1 VLRNIIKS
9 ARREAG
15 ILEPVAK
22 PTLSPRKRFVFCA
35 RAGVLQPVLACLVAG
50 LVWLSGQA
58 KQQTSA
64 ANGEAATRNKVA
76 RYIREKF
83 FIADSV
89 KLTVGPLHASAN
101 PNYYECVVTADDG
114 KQPRSQNFSVSK
126 DGRYLGMSSMFVL
139 GPDTKNEIIR
149 TARQVFR
156 LAPTLQ
162 LTLSDLRNSVVPN
175 FSVTTVTFDDGKQKQ
190 AQEFF
195 VTKDNRYLVLGDVFK
210 MMSASEVLRLITTR
224 NEPGAG
230 PANAPVTIVEYADL
244 ECPTCARLHEFL
256 ENNLLPKYG
265 DKVRIVFKE
274 FPLAAHDWSQ
284 TAAIANQCAYQIEPS
299 AFLKYRDLIFQ
310 NQPAINLAN
319 LRDLLLAYG
328 EQAGVDRLKLAA
340 CIDSKASLPRVEAN
354 RHEGEKLQV
363 GRTPTLFIN
372 GKMLV
377 GFPPADSFYQI
388 VDGALRA
395 AEKSPRP

>member
-1 VLRNIIKS
+1 MRNLIRR
-9 ARREAG
+9 ARWEAG
-15 ILEPVAK
+15 IL
-22 PTLSPRKRFVFCA
+22 
-35 RAGVLQPVLACLVAG
+35 GLACLVAG
-50 LVWLSGQA
+50 AGWLSGQT
-58 KQQTSA
+58 KQQASA
-64 ANGEAATRNKVA
+64 ATDQAATRNKVA

-89 KLTVGPLHASAN
+89 KLTVGPLNGSAN
-101 PNYYECVVTADDG
+101 PDYYECVVTADDG

-156 LAPTLQ
+156 LAPTTQ
-162 LTLSDLRNSVVPN
+162 LTLSDFRNSVLPN
-175 FSVTTVTFDDGKQKQ
+175 FFETTASFDDGRQKQ

-195 VTKDNRYLVLGDVFK
+195 VTKDHRYLVLGDVFK
-210 MMSASEVLRLITTR
+210 MMSSSEVLRLITTR

-230 PANAPVTIVEYADL
+230 PSHAPVTIVEYADL
-244 ECPTCARLHEFL
+244 ECPTCARLHEFF

-265 DKVRIVFKE
+265 DKIRIVFKE
-274 FPLAAHDWSQ
+274 FPLAAHDWSR
-284 TAAIANQCAYQIEPS
+284 TAAIANQCAYQIDPS
-299 AFLKYRDLIFQ
+299 AFLKYRGLIFQ
-310 NQPAINLAN
+310 SQSAINVAN
-319 LRDLLLAYG
+319 VRDLLLAYG

-354 RHEGEKLQV
+354 QHEAEKLQV
-363 GRTPTLFIN
+363 ARTPTLFIN

-388 VDGALRA
+388 VDEALRT
-395 AEKSPRP
+395 AERSPRP